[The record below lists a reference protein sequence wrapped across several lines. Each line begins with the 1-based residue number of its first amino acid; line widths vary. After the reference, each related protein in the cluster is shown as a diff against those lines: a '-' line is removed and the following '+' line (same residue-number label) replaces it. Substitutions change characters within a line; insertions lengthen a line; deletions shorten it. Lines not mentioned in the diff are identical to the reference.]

1 MSNAVLTR
9 ALIMLIGFS
18 MVTTIFA
25 GVLPE
30 AGPVFV
36 LTVLVLSGLK
46 SFVILSDYLGLR
58 AAPSF
63 RGGFTAFLIG
73 FLGLAALLYALPF
86 AM

>member
-18 MVTTIFA
+18 MATTIFA

-36 LTVLVLSGLK
+36 LT
-46 SFVILSDYLGLR
+46 
-58 AAPSF
+58 
-63 RGGFTAFLIG
+63 
-73 FLGLAALLYALPF
+73 
-86 AM
+86 